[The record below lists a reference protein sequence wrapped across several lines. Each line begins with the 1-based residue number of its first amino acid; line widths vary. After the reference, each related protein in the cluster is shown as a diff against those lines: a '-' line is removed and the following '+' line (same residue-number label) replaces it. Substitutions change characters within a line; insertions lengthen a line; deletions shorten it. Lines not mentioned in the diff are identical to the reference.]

1 MEGEM
6 EILYALVKTP
16 SPSLRVEPQQMFEI
30 QIALMR
36 GERNDV
42 LLRRA
47 CHLKAQP
54 P

>member
-1 MEGEM
+1 MK
-6 EILYALVKTP
+6 ILHAFVKAPP
-16 SPSLRVEPQQMFEI
+16 SRLRVEPQQMFEI

-42 LLRRA
+42 LLRPA